1 MSLSKEALELIQ
13 ETTIA
18 AVGRDLPALGPVVV
32 VPQHFNVVDL
42 ERYQEGRNRFRGT
55 YSTHSLVDF
64 GAYVV
69 ERAEPDARGF
79 IDQDAMTCVLLF
91 NLGTPD
97 LPGHADDRAV
107 LRLKPSAAFA
117 AVQAICGQNLAQKA
131 MSDWIED
138 WNQHLAATDENGQT
152 MTIAKAIA
160 AVRTITVK
168 ASSESDHAVGETRA
182 SRSTM
187 DQIEASSKETLPAW
201 LVFKVVPFEGLGE
214 QVIPLRVSVITGG
227 AQPVLKLRWIGEEAQ
242 REEIAQEF
250 KAVLDDKVGSAAKLS
265 LGIFDAK

>member
-13 ETTIA
+13 ENTIA
-18 AVGRDLPALGPVVV
+18 AVGRELPALGQVAI
-32 VPQHFNVVDL
+32 VPQNFNVVDL

-55 YSTHSLVDF
+55 YSTHSLADYS
-64 GAYVV
+64 AYVV
-69 ERAEPDARGF
+69 ERAAPAARGF
-79 IDQDAMTCVLLF
+79 IDQDNMSCIVLF
-91 NLGTPD
+91 NIGTPD
-97 LPGHADDRAV
+97 EPGHADDRAV
-107 LRLKPSAAFA
+107 LRLKASAAFA
-117 AVQAICGQNLAQKA
+117 AVQAVCGQSLNQKA

-138 WNQHLAATDENGQT
+138 WHQHLVATAEDGT
-152 MTIAKAIA
+152 CMSIAKAIA

-201 LVFKVVPFEGLGE
+201 LDFKVIPFEGLGE
-214 QVIPLRVSVITGG
+214 QVIRLRVSVITGG

-250 KAVLDDKVGSAAKLS
+250 KIVLGAKIEIAAKLT

>member
-1 MSLSKEALELIQ
+1 MSLTKDALQLITDNALAAAGKELE
-13 ETTIA
+13 TDT
-18 AVGRDLPALGPVVV
+18 PVVLI
-32 VPQHFNVVDL
+32 PEGSKVVDL
-42 ERYQEGRNRFRGT
+42 ERFQHGRSRFRGT

-69 ERAEPDARGF
+69 ERAAPDARGF
-79 IDQDAMTCVLLF
+79 IDQDAMSCVMLF

-107 LRLKPSAAFA
+107 LRLKASAAFA
-117 AVQAICGQNLAQKA
+117 AVQAVCGQALAQKA

-138 WNQHLAATDENGQT
+138 WNQHLAATDENGAT
-152 MTIAKAIA
+152 MSIAKAIA

-168 ASSESDHAVGETRA
+168 ASSESDHAVSETRT

-187 DQIEASSKETLPAW
+187 DAIEASSKETLPAW
-201 LVFKVVPFEGLGE
+201 LDFKVTPFEGLGE
-214 QVIPLRVSVITGG
+214 QVIRLRVSVITSG

-242 REEIAQEF
+242 REAIAQEF
-250 KAVLDDKVGSAAKLS
+250 KAVLDDKVGTAAKLS
-265 LGIFDAK
+265 LGTFDAK

>member
-1 MSLSKEALELIQ
+1 MSLTKEALELIQ
-13 ETTIA
+13 QTTIA
-18 AVGRDLPALGPVVV
+18 AAGRDLPAVGPVVV

-69 ERAEPDARGF
+69 ERAAPDARGF
-79 IDQDAMTCVLLF
+79 IDQDAMSCTVLF

-97 LPGHADDRAV
+97 EPGHADDRAM

-117 AVQAICGQNLAQKA
+117 AVQAICGENLAQKS

-138 WNQHLAATDENGQT
+138 WNQHLAASDEHGAT
-152 MTIAKAIA
+152 MSIAKAIA

-168 ASSESDHAVGETRA
+168 ASSESDHAVGEIRA

-201 LVFKVVPFEGLGE
+201 LDFKVVPFEGLSE
-214 QVIPLRVSVITGG
+214 QVIRLRVSVITGG

-242 REEIAQEF
+242 REAIAQEF
-250 KAVLDDKVGSAAKLS
+250 KAVLDNKVGTAAKLS
-265 LGIFDAK
+265 LGTFDAK

>member
-13 ETTIA
+13 ANAVTA
-18 AVGRDLPALGPVVV
+18 AGIELPALGKVAVL
-32 VPQHFNVVDL
+32 PQNFNVVDL
-42 ERYQEGRNRFRGT
+42 ECFQAGRTRFRGT
-55 YSTHSLVDF
+55 FSTHSLADYT
-64 GAYVV
+64 AYVV
-69 ERAEPDARGF
+69 ERAAPAARGF
-79 IDQDAMTCVLLF
+79 IDQDSMSCIVLF
-91 NLGTPD
+91 NIGTAEE
-97 LPGHADDRAV
+97 PGHADDRAV
-107 LRLKPSAAFA
+107 LRLKASAAFA
-117 AVQAICGQNLAQKA
+117 AVQAVCGQNLAQKA

-201 LVFKVVPFEGLGE
+201 LDFKVVPFEGLSE
-214 QVIPLRVSVITGG
+214 QVIRLRVSVITGG
-227 AQPVLKLRWIGEEAQ
+227 SQPVLKLRWIGEEAQ
-242 REEIAQEF
+242 REAIAQEF
-250 KAVLDDKVGSAAKLS
+250 KSVLDDKVGTAAKLS
-265 LGIFDAK
+265 LGTFDAK

>member
-13 ETTIA
+13 ANAVTAAGIELP
-18 AVGRDLPALGPVVV
+18 AVGKVAVLP
-32 VPQHFNVVDL
+32 QNFNVVDL
-42 ERYQEGRNRFRGT
+42 ERFQAGRTRFRGT
-55 YSTHSLVDF
+55 FSTHSLADYS
-64 GAYVV
+64 AYVV
-69 ERAEPDARGF
+69 ERAAPAARGF
-79 IDQDAMTCVLLF
+79 IDQDSMSCIVLF
-91 NLGTPD
+91 NIGTAEE
-97 LPGHADDRAV
+97 PGHADDRAV
-107 LRLKPSAAFA
+107 LRLKASAAFA
-117 AVQAICGQNLAQKA
+117 AVQAVCGQNLAQKA

-138 WNQHLAATDENGQT
+138 WNQHLSATDENGQT

-201 LVFKVVPFEGLGE
+201 LDFKVIPFEGLAE
-214 QVIPLRVSVITGG
+214 QVIRLRVSVITGG

-242 REEIAQEF
+242 REAIAQEF
-250 KAVLDDKVGSAAKLS
+250 KAVLDDKVGTAAKLS
-265 LGIFDAK
+265 LGTFDAK

>member
-1 MSLSKEALELIQ
+1 MSLTKEALELIQ

-18 AVGRDLPALGPVVV
+18 AAGRDLPALGPVVV

-69 ERAEPDARGF
+69 ERAAPDARGF
-79 IDQDAMTCVLLF
+79 IDQDAMSCTVLF

-97 LPGHADDRAV
+97 QPGHADDRAV

-117 AVQAICGQNLAQKA
+117 AVQAICGQNLVQKA

-138 WNQHLAATDENGQT
+138 WHQHLTATDENGAS

-168 ASSESDHAVGETRA
+168 ASSESDHAVTETRA
-182 SRSTM
+182 SRSAM
-187 DQIEASSKETLPAW
+187 DSIEASSKETLPAW
-201 LVFKVVPFEGLGE
+201 LDFKVVPFEDLGE
-214 QVIPLRVSVITGG
+214 HTIRLRVSVITSGS
-227 AQPVLKLRWIGEEAQ
+227 QPQLKLRWLGEEAQ
-242 REEIAQEF
+242 REAIAKEF
-250 KAVLDDKVGSAAKLS
+250 KEVLEARTCTAAKLT
-265 LGIFDAK
+265 LGNFDLK

>member
-13 ETTIA
+13 ENTIA

-32 VPQHFNVVDL
+32 VPQNFNVVDL

-55 YSTHSLVDF
+55 YSTHSLADYS
-64 GAYVV
+64 AYIV
-69 ERAEPDARGF
+69 ERAAPAARGF
-79 IDQDAMTCVLLF
+79 IDQDNMSCIVLF
-91 NLGTPD
+91 NIGTAEE
-97 LPGHADDRAV
+97 PGHADDRAV
-107 LRLKPSAAFA
+107 LRLKASAAFA
-117 AVQAICGQNLAQKA
+117 AVQAVCGQSLVQKA

-138 WNQHLAATDENGQT
+138 WNQHLSATDENGQT

-201 LVFKVVPFEGLGE
+201 LDFKVIPFEGLGE
-214 QVIPLRVSVITGG
+214 QVIRLRVSVITGG

-242 REEIAQEF
+242 REAIAQEF
-250 KAVLDDKVGSAAKLS
+250 KAVLDDKVGTAAKLS
-265 LGIFDAK
+265 LGTFDAK